1 MRIHHQDPRI
11 TTEVYGHLAQGYLK
25 KEIDRLRF
33 EPAPAA
39 QDATVI
45 PISAAVTSSDPSGS
59 DQPVHLSAG
68 GASEPPLPADLHTVA
83 APLLPGFYPSP
94 RSPMHPRRDASESAK
109 DDAEL
114 SCRGERDADP
124 GSLYGGRDRL
134 LRVAE
139 VAEHL
144 GVCAATV
151 YRLCETGELAH
162 VRIVNSIR
170 IRPDDLRTLQAAR
183 RKGHG
188 ED

>member
-1 MRIHHQDPRI
+1 LLPESGA
-11 TTEVYGHLAQGYLK
+11 TLAQGGA
-25 KEIDRLRF
+25 E
-33 EPAPAA
+33 APRTAQGPGAA
-39 QDATVI
+39 AKAP
-45 PISAAVTSSDPSGS
+45 PI
-59 DQPVHLSAG
+59 
-68 GASEPPLPADLHTVA
+68 ASTAPTLADL
-83 APLLPGFYPSP
+83 
-94 RSPMHPRRDASESAK
+94 
-109 DDAEL
+109 
-114 SCRGERDADP
+114 

-170 IRPDDLRTLQAAR
+170 IRPDDLRTLLAR
-183 RKGHG
+183 HKGRG